1 MECGQ
6 IQKRMPAYVD
16 GMDSPE
22 ERRLIDRHLPSCA
35 SCRKV
40 LEEYQKNRERV
51 RNLEEVEPPPG
62 FAQRIMARVE
72 EEEKKGSILKKLFYP
87 LHIKVPIQAIAT
99 VVIAVL
105 AIQVY
110 RSIEP
115 QKAAVQRYGVTVPA
129 APPREEIRKEDK
141 QEVAIPPAA
150 KSPQPEVRRNEE
162 PKKKAAGSLMQEK
175 APLAP
180 STAASGAV
188 ASRETERAEAPPA
201 QKRAKMQMDSSAPS
215 RKLETA
221 FPRPAETVTLT
232 LGVNDIA
239 AAVRTVESVL
249 RDLGAER
256 IERSPSG
263 EAEIVMADLPA
274 QSIKDLLERLSPFV
288 EAKEWDSASQPAE
301 RIVLLRIE
309 IRRR

>member
-1 MECGQ
+1 
-6 IQKRMPAYVD
+6 
-16 GMDSPE
+16 
-22 ERRLIDRHLPSCA
+22 
-35 SCRKV
+35 
-40 LEEYQKNRERV
+40 
-51 RNLEEVEPPPG
+51 
-62 FAQRIMARVE
+62 
-72 EEEKKGSILKKLFYP
+72 
-87 LHIKVPIQAIAT
+87 
-99 VVIAVL
+99 
-105 AIQVY
+105 
-110 RSIEP
+110 
-115 QKAAVQRYGVTVPA
+115 
-129 APPREEIRKEDK
+129 
-141 QEVAIPPAA
+141 
-150 KSPQPEVRRNEE
+150 
-162 PKKKAAGSLMQEK
+162 MQEK